1 MRANLT
7 RVLSYVLAERELTD
21 ILLNHS
27 TGFDHELDDKIQ
39 DFYDRIAALIKRS
52 LDLGIEMS
60 LVRNSDTRAVSY
72 AILGGIKEVIGM
84 LSRSNDT
91 DISALVEEILQFG
104 LSGVARPELLKFVR
118 AGAEAGREPDP
129 EERSFFGRKLD

>member
-1 MRANLT
+1 MTQSDSAAAPGSPDEPDPVDQLRANLT

-52 LDLGIEMS
+52 LDLGIEMN
-60 LVRNSDTRAVSY
+60 LVRKSDTRAVSY

-91 DISALVEEILQFG
+91 DIDG
-104 LSGVARPELLKFVR
+104 
-118 AGAEAGREPDP
+118 AGRGNPAV
-129 EERSFFGRKLD
+129 RSAAASRGRSC